1 MMYLPTWSLYWENR
15 MMLVFHYLI
24 VNLLVKVGS
33 VAIFKKK
40 NCIVCTKYLKCFML
54 FDNFLIMFIKCVHF
68 NAASLNSL
76 IAKLLYSFQNV

>member
-1 MMYLPTWSLYWENR
+1 MYLAAYLVIIPGKQNDVGLSLLDCEFVSKSWICSN
-15 MMLVFHYLI
+15 I
-24 VNLLVKVGS
+24 V
-33 VAIFKKK
+33 KK

-68 NAASLNSL
+68 NAASINSL